1 LVERKQ
7 TLDKQ
12 FREIQR
18 IYLHLN
24 NKGETIMNKRILL
37 AGMCAA
43 VLVACGTAKNSSPK
57 VEALPTQADVDR
69 VQAKFPGYTLDDLY
83 QGKQLFESNCNLC
96 HKLKNPASESESEW
110 REIVPRMVKK
120 VNNKEGHHID
130 EAGQEKGLR
139 YVITMGSVEK
149 S

>member
-1 LVERKQ
+1 
-7 TLDKQ
+7 
-12 FREIQR
+12 
-18 IYLHLN
+18 
-24 NKGETIMNKRILL
+24 MKRNSLL
-37 AGMCAA
+37 AVVGVAI
-43 VLVACGTAKNSSPK
+43 LVACGTAKNSGTAK

-69 VQAKFPGYTLDDLY
+69 VQTKFPGYTLDELY
-83 QGKQLFESNCNLC
+83 QGKQLFEANCNLC
-96 HKLKNPASESESEW
+96 HKLKKPASEPESEW

-130 EAGQEKGLR
+130 EAGQEKILR

>member
-1 LVERKQ
+1 MK
-7 TLDKQ
+7 K
-12 FREIQR
+12 
-18 IYLHLN
+18 N
-24 NKGETIMNKRILL
+24 SLL
-37 AGMCAA
+37 AVVGVAI
-43 VLVACGTAKNSSPK
+43 LVACGTAKNSGAAK

-69 VQAKFPGYTLDDLY
+69 VQTKFPGYTLDELY
-83 QGKQLFESNCNLC
+83 QGKQLFEANCNLC
-96 HKLKNPASESESEW
+96 HKLKKPASEPESEW

-130 EAGQEKGLR
+130 GAGQEKILR

>member
-1 LVERKQ
+1 M
-7 TLDKQ
+7 
-12 FREIQR
+12 
-18 IYLHLN
+18 HLN
-24 NKGETIMNKRILL
+24 KTNMKKKSLL
-37 AGMCAA
+37 AAVGVA
-43 VLVACGTAKNSSPK
+43 VLVACGTAKNSGSPK
-57 VEALPTQADVDR
+57 VEALPTQGDVDR
-69 VQAKFPGYTLDDLY
+69 VQSKFPGYTLDELY

-96 HKLKNPASESESEW
+96 HKLKKPASEPESEW

-130 EAGQEKGLR
+130 EAGQEKILR

>member
-1 LVERKQ
+1 MK
-7 TLDKQ
+7 K
-12 FREIQR
+12 
-18 IYLHLN
+18 N
-24 NKGETIMNKRILL
+24 SLL
-37 AGMCAA
+37 AVVGVAI
-43 VLVACGTAKNSSPK
+43 LVACGTAKNSGTAK

-69 VQAKFPGYTLDDLY
+69 VQTKFPGYTLDELN
-83 QGKQLFESNCNLC
+83 QGKQLFEANCNLC
-96 HKLKNPASESESEW
+96 HKLKKPASEPESEW

-130 EAGQEKGLR
+130 EAGQEKILR